1 MKTSVIAMV
10 AALAGSVMSVEAET
24 VVWYDFEG
32 LGEAGTS
39 VPHGTTIQNKANPGT
54 LDATVIGIHNGE
66 TAKTEGTAHMPASAV
81 GYPSNYRICDYLS
94 ASVSTNA
101 DGAIKFTTPA
111 SVSGNRSSND
121 GGALQVSETSSE
133 LSSETFTLELT
144 IRLDPDEGFVKSGG
158 QTFVCKTI
166 TASDNAL
173 AWELRW
179 LNTNVCLTWYDSNGA
194 EKNSVW
200 AGDLADGE
208 WHHLAFVVPSGNP
221 NYPLRWYLDYTDK
234 GVVTFAPRSGT
245 GPLTVGARF
254 NGAEAKFSNISRGVS
269 IGELRYSNAALT
281 TSQFLKARNVPTGPT
296 ISHVKFDDA
305 TPNAATEYGTLCNGA
320 FWASQSNSSVKPT
333 YSSDV
338 PGVRVLD
345 GEDGAV
351 LSKHNDK
358 SISFPGNSHYPACAL
373 WGRNVNPSVPASL
386 LETYFVP
393 MTADGVARM
402 SGTIE
407 FWMKPTPG
415 QQVAWS
421 SQPAL
426 LSDYRNSK
434 SQNIWQFIFVNN
446 SGQSADPVTKFYFY
460 VNMCTNN
467 TGDVVWKGLTVCS
480 SDDVLDG
487 KWHHVAAVFQ
497 PSGTNPGKT
506 DVVTYVDH
514 TERGKTSFDGVIDY
528 RLGAYTLQMGMRYE
542 GLIDEFRIS
551 DRALTPDQFLRA
563 EKAPGLSIFV
573 R

>member
-1 MKTSVIAMV
+1 
-10 AALAGSVMSVEAET
+10 
-24 VVWYDFEG
+24 
-32 LGEAGTS
+32 
-39 VPHGTTIQNKANPGT
+39 
-54 LDATVIGIHNGE
+54 
-66 TAKTEGTAHMPASAV
+66 MPASAV
-81 GYPSNYRICDYLS
+81 GYPVGQRISNP
-94 ASVSTNA
+94 VSGAMATSA
-101 DGAIKFTTPA
+101 DGAIKFTSPA
-111 SVSGNRSSND
+111 FSGDYPSND

-144 IRLDPDEGFVKSGG
+144 IRLDPDEGFVKSSG

-173 AWELRW
+173 AWELGW
-179 LNTNVCLTWYDSNGA
+179 VNTQVCLTWYDSNGA
-194 EKNSVW
+194 ANNSVW
-200 AGDLADGE
+200 AGDLADGK
-208 WHHLAFVVPSGNP
+208 WHHLAFVVPSGNST
-221 NYPLRWYLDYTDK
+221 YPLRWYLDYTDK
-234 GVVTFAPRSGT
+234 SVTTFAPRSGT

-254 NGAEAKFSNISRGVS
+254 KGAEAEFSNLSRGVS

-296 ISHVKFDDA
+296 ISHVKFDDG
-305 TPNAATEYGTLCNGA
+305 TPNAAAEYGTLCNGA
-320 FWASQSNSSVKPT
+320 LWASKIDSSVKPT

-338 PGVRVLD
+338 PGVRILD

-373 WGRNVNPSVPASL
+373 WGRSVSPSVPANL
-386 LETYFVP
+386 LETYSVP

-426 LSDYRNSK
+426 LSDRRNDK
-434 SQNIWQFIFVNN
+434 SDDNIWQFIFVGN
-446 SGQSADPVTKFYFY
+446 SGNATDPVTKFNFN
-460 VNMCTNN
+460 VAMCTNN
-467 TGDVVWKGLTVCS
+467 TGDVVWKGLTVCP
-480 SDDVLDG
+480 SDVVLDG

-551 DRALTPDQFLRA
+551 DRALTPSQFLRA
-563 EKAPGLSIFV
+563 EKALGFSVFV

>member
-1 MKTSVIAMV
+1 MKDIRAVGIAV
-10 AALAGSVMSVEAET
+10 FGALAFAAFVAKADT
-24 VVWYDFEG
+24 VVWYDFDG

-39 VPHGTTIQNKANPGT
+39 VSHGTTIQNKASPGT
-54 LDATVIGIHNGE
+54 LDATVIGIHHGE
-66 TAKTEGTAHMPASAV
+66 SAKTEDTAHMPASAV
-81 GYPSNYRICDYLS
+81 GYPVGQRISDP
-94 ASVSTNA
+94 VSGAMATSA
-101 DGAIKFTTPA
+101 DGAIKFTSPA
-111 SVSGNRSSND
+111 ASSDSSSND

-133 LSSETFTLELT
+133 LSSGTFTLELT
-144 IRLDPDEGFVKSGG
+144 IRLDPEDGFVDVDQAFVSKS
-158 QTFVCKTI
+158 VS
-166 TASDNAL
+166 ASDNTL
-173 AWELRW
+173 AWELKW
-179 LNTNVCLTWYDSNGA
+179 LNHTLCFLYYEADGT
-194 EKNSVW
+194 EKQLWGFNIT
-200 AGDLADGE
+200 ADGE
-208 WHHLAFVVPSGNP
+208 WHHVAIVINPAWGTWSVRKFV
-221 NYPLRWYLDYTDK
+221 DYTALTGYGTYDTGK
-234 GVVTFAPRSGT
+234 GLRTGT
-245 GPLTVGARF
+245 GHITIGARLYD
-254 NGAEAKFSNISRGVS
+254 AAAKFNSLARGVN
-269 IGELRYSNAALT
+269 IGEFRYSNVKLEIA
-281 TSQFLKARNVPTGPT
+281 QFLKARNVPTGPT
-296 ISHVKFDDA
+296 ISHVKFDDG

-320 FWASQSNSSVKPT
+320 FWASWSDSSVKPT

-338 PGVRVLD
+338 PGVRILD

-373 WGRNVNPSVPASL
+373 WGRSVNPSVPANL

-426 LSDYRNSK
+426 LSDYRNDK
-434 SQNIWQFIFVNN
+434 NLNIWQFIFVNN
-446 SGQSADPVTKFYFY
+446 
-460 VNMCTNN
+460 
-467 TGDVVWKGLTVCS
+467 VCP

-551 DRALTPDQFLRA
+551 DRALTPNQFLRA
-563 EKAPGLSIFV
+563 EKAPGFSIFV

>member
-1 MKTSVIAMV
+1 MKKILSAIAV
-10 AALAGSVMSVEAET
+10 AASAMAATADT
-24 VVWYDFEG
+24 VVWYDFDG

-39 VPHGTTIQNKANPGT
+39 VHHGTTIQNKANPGT
-54 LDATVIGIHNGE
+54 LGATVIAIHNGE
-66 TAKTEGTAHMPASAV
+66 TAQTQNTAHMPASAV

-94 ASVSTNA
+94 TSVSTNA

-111 SVSGNRSSND
+111 SVSGDRSSND

-133 LSSETFTLELT
+133 LSSGTFTLELT

-173 AWELRW
+173 AWELGW
-179 LNTNVCLTWYDSNGA
+179 VNTQVCLTWYDSDGTA
-194 EKNSVW
+194 KYSVW

-208 WHHLAFVVPSGNP
+208 WHHLAFVVPSGNKD
-221 NYPLRWYLDYTDK
+221 YPLRWYLDYTDK
-234 GVVTFAPRSGT
+234 GVTTFAPRSGT
-245 GPLTVGARF
+245 GPLTIGARF
-254 NGAEAKFSNISRGVS
+254 RGATGIFSNPSRGVS
-269 IGELRYSNAALT
+269 IGEFRYSNAALT
-281 TSQFLKARNVPTGPT
+281 TAQFLKARNVPTGPT
-296 ISHVKFDDA
+296 VSHVKFDDG

-320 FWASQSNSSVKPT
+320 FWASNSDSSVKPT

-373 WGRNVNPSVPASL
+373 WGRSVNPSVPANL
-386 LETYFVP
+386 LETYSVP

-426 LSDYRNSK
+426 LIDYRNDK
-434 SQNIWQFIFVNN
+434 SHNIWQFVFVGN
-446 SGQSADPVTKFYFY
+446 SGNATDPVTKFNFN
-460 VNMCTNN
+460 VAMCTNN
-467 TGDVVWKGLTVCS
+467 TGDVVWKGLTVCP

-551 DRALTPDQFLRA
+551 DRALTPDQFLHVGK
-563 EKAPGLSIFV
+563 EPGLTIIF

>member
-24 VVWYDFEG
+24 VVWYDFDG
-32 LGEAGTS
+32 LGEAGTTVS
-39 VPHGTTIQNKANPGT
+39 HGTTIQNKASPGT

-66 TAKTEGTAHMPASAV
+66 SAKTEDTAHMPASAV
-81 GYPSNYRICDYLS
+81 GYPVGQRISDP
-94 ASVSTNA
+94 VSGAMATSA
-101 DGAIKFTTPA
+101 DGAIKFTSPA
-111 SVSGNRSSND
+111 SSGDYPSND

-133 LSSETFTLELT
+133 LSSGTFTLELT
-144 IRLDPDEGFVKSGG
+144 IRLDPDEGFVKSVG
-158 QTFVCKTI
+158 QTFVYKTI
-166 TASDNAL
+166 TASDNAP

-179 LNTNVCLTWYDSNGA
+179 FNSVICFTYYDADGK
-194 EKNSVW
+194 EKNIW
-200 AGDLADGE
+200 GIGDIADGE
-208 WHHLAFVVPSGNP
+208 WHHLAYVVTSGASW
-221 NYPLRWYLDYTDK
+221 PLRRYLDYTDK
-234 GVVTFAPRSGT
+234 GVDSFAPRSGT
-245 GPLTVGARF
+245 GPLTIGARF
-254 NGAEAKFSNISRGVS
+254 SGATGIFSNPSRGVS

-296 ISHVKFDDA
+296 ISHVKFDDG

-320 FWASQSNSSVKPT
+320 FWASNSDSSVKPT

-338 PGVRVLD
+338 PGVRILD

-373 WGRNVNPSVPASL
+373 WGRSVNPSVPANL

-426 LSDYRNSK
+426 LNDYRNDY
-434 SQNIWQFIFVNN
+434 QNIWQFIFVNN
-446 SGQSADPVTKFYFY
+446 SGKSADPVTMFNFY
-460 VNMCTNN
+460 VTMCTNN
-467 TGDVVWKGLTVCS
+467 TGDVVWKGLTVCP

-497 PSGTNPGKT
+497 PSGTNPSKT

-551 DRALTPDQFLRA
+551 DRALTPNQFLRA
-563 EKAPGLSIFV
+563 EKAPGFSIFV

>member
-1 MKTSVIAMV
+1 MKKLLTVIAVTAFAM
-10 AALAGSVMSVEAET
+10 AATADT
-24 VVWYDFEG
+24 VVWYDFDG

-39 VPHGTTIQNKANPGT
+39 VSHGTTIQNKASPGT
-54 LDATVIGIHNGE
+54 LDATVIGIHNGHS
-66 TAKTEGTAHMPASAV
+66 AKTENTEHMPASAV
-81 GYPSNYRICDYLS
+81 GYPVGQRICNP
-94 ASVSTNA
+94 VSGTMATSA
-101 DGAIKFTTPA
+101 DGAIKFTSPA
-111 SVSGNRSSND
+111 FSGDYLSND

-133 LSSETFTLELT
+133 LSSEAFTLELT
-144 IRLDPDEGFVKSGG
+144 IRLDPDEGFVKSSG

-173 AWELRW
+173 AWELGW
-179 LNTNVCLTWYDSNGA
+179 VNTQVCLTWYDSDGTA
-194 EKNSVW
+194 KYSVW
-200 AGDLADGE
+200 AGDLADGK
-208 WHHLAFVVPSGNP
+208 WHHLAFVVPSGNST
-221 NYPLRWYLDYTDK
+221 YPLRWYLDYTDK
-234 GVVTFAPRSGT
+234 SVTTFAPRNGT
-245 GPLTVGARF
+245 GPLTIGARF
-254 NGAEAKFSNISRGVS
+254 SGATGIFSNPSRGVS

-281 TSQFLKARNVPTGPT
+281 TSQFLKTRNVPTGPT
-296 ISHVKFDDA
+296 ISHVKFDDG
-305 TPNAATEYGTLCNGA
+305 TPNAAAEYGTLCNGA
-320 FWASQSNSSVKPT
+320 FWASNSGSSVKPT

-345 GEDGAV
+345 GEDGTV

-373 WGRNVNPSVPASL
+373 WGRNVNTGVPANL
-386 LETYFVP
+386 FETYSVP

-426 LSDYRNSK
+426 LSNYRNDK
-434 SQNIWQFIFVNN
+434 SHNIWQFIFVNS
-446 SGQSADPVTKFYFY
+446 SGESADPVTKFNFY

-551 DRALTPDQFLRA
+551 DRALTPDQFLHVGN
-563 EKAPGLSIFV
+563 EPGFTIIF

>member
-1 MKTSVIAMV
+1 MKTSVIALV

-24 VVWYDFEG
+24 VVWYDFDG

-39 VPHGTTIQNKANPGT
+39 VHHGTTIQNKASHGT
-54 LDATVIGIHNGE
+54 LNATVIGIHNGHS
-66 TAKTEGTAHMPASAV
+66 AKTEDTVHMPASAI
-81 GYPSNYRICDYLS
+81 GYPVGQRISNP
-94 ASVSTNA
+94 VSGAMATSA
-101 DGAIKFTTPA
+101 DGAIKFTSPA
-111 SVSGNRSSND
+111 SSGDYPSND

-173 AWELRW
+173 AWELGW
-179 LNTNVCLTWYDSNGA
+179 VNTNVCLTWYDSDGTA
-194 EKNSVW
+194 KYSVW

-208 WHHLAFVVPSGNP
+208 WHHLAFVVPSGNKD
-221 NYPLRWYLDYTDK
+221 YPLRWYLDYTDK
-234 GVVTFAPRSGT
+234 GVVAFAPRSGT

-296 ISHVKFDDA
+296 ISHVKFDDG

-320 FWASQSNSSVKPT
+320 FWASTSDSSVKPT

-338 PGVRVLD
+338 PGVRILD

-351 LSKHNDK
+351 LSKQNDK

-373 WGRNVNPSVPASL
+373 WGRTVNPSVPANL
-386 LETYFVP
+386 FETYFVP

-426 LSDYRNSK
+426 LSDYRNNK
-434 SQNIWQFIFVNN
+434 SHNIWQFIFANN
-446 SGQSADPVTKFYFY
+446 TGKSADPVTKFNFN

-551 DRALTPDQFLRA
+551 DRALTPDQFLHVGN
-563 EKAPGLSIFV
+563 EPGFTIIF